1 MKERHLE
8 GTALIKRGA
17 GAGSAIFEPLARPD
31 LFITDAERTLMVV
44 PRRKE
49 RDAVLLGVLTRTN
62 IRLSCSFIMAFMLQ
76 MRSHQPLKMHVNR
89 YSYHATRRRDS
100 WNFY

>member
-1 MKERHLE
+1 MNHMKERHLE

-49 RDAVLLGVLTRTN
+49 RDAVLLGMF
-62 IRLSCSFIMAFMLQ
+62 IRNHGSLS
-76 MRSHQPLKMHVNR
+76 
-89 YSYHATRRRDS
+89 
-100 WNFY
+100 